1 MPRISERRRQ
11 QQKDRIL
18 TAARLCFQAN
28 GIQNTSMADIIQTSG
43 MSAGA
48 VYTYFDSK
56 EQLVRA
62 SIQQSQ
68 DLLSLVAA
76 SASKANG
83 DTSIADVIGSLWA
96 ALSAI
101 ESDDG
106 VDFKRLAAVGLEQAR
121 HDPVAHEM
129 LQKRYTELI
138 AQLGVSTSSESNG
151 LSREQAASFIF
162 VFLWGLNVTEGLFGA
177 TTKVTTDAL
186 EGLVTLAKKRD
197 T

>member
-68 DLLSLVAA
+68 DLLALVAA

-101 ESDDG
+101 ESDDD
-106 VDFKRLAAVGLEQAR
+106 VDFKRLAAVGMEQAR
-121 HDPVAHEM
+121 HDPVTHEM

-138 AQLGVSTSSESNG
+138 AQLGASTSWESNG
-151 LSREQAASFIF
+151 LSRDQAASFIF

-186 EGLVTLAKKRD
+186 EGLVALTSKRD

>member
-68 DLLSLVAA
+68 DLLALVAA

-101 ESDDG
+101 ESDDD
-106 VDFKRLAAVGLEQAR
+106 VDFKRLAAVGMEQAR
-121 HDPVAHEM
+121 HDPVTHEM

-138 AQLGVSTSSESNG
+138 AQLGASTSWESNG
-151 LSREQAASFIF
+151 LSRDQAASFIF

>member
-28 GIQNTSMADIIQTSG
+28 GIQNTSMADIIQQSG

-76 SASKANG
+76 SAAEANG
-83 DTSIADVIGSLWA
+83 EASVADVIRSLWA
-96 ALSAI
+96 ALSAL
-101 ESDDG
+101 ESGDG

-121 HDPVAHEM
+121 HDPVTHEV
-129 LQKRYTELI
+129 LRKRYADLI
-138 AQLGVSTSSESNG
+138 AQLGASASWDSNG
-151 LSREQAASFIF
+151 LSRDQAASFIF
-162 VFLWGLNVTEGLFGA
+162 VFLWGLNITEGLFG
-177 TTKVTTDAL
+177 TKTKVTTDAIEAL
-186 EGLVTLAKKRD
+186 AALAKKRE